1 MRRLV
6 LTAQAVDDL
15 ADIHDAIATASAH
28 TEIAD
33 HFIDEIEARCLD
45 IARLSSRL
53 GRPRPEFG
61 HDLRSL
67 PHGNYLIFLRY
78 RDRDTVEVVTVIHA
92 SRDLDAVFDDRSG
105 A

>member
-15 ADIHDAIATASAH
+15 AHIHEDIVDASGHIDM
-28 TEIAD
+28 AD
-33 HFIDEIEARCLD
+33 RFIDDIEAHCLR
-45 IARLSSRL
+45 IAGLPSTL

-61 HDLRSL
+61 HELRSL

-78 RDRDTVEVVTVIHA
+78 AEEDRLDVVAVVHA
-92 SRDLDAVFDDRSG
+92 SRGLGAYFDETSG
-105 A
+105 K